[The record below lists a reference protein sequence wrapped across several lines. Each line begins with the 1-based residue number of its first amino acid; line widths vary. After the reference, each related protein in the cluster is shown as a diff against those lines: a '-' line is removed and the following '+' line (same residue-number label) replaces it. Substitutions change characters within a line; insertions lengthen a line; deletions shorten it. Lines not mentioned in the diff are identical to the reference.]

1 MLKTVT
7 NSINASQIQTP
18 IALSGD
24 VTLSNGNLVQG
35 TAAKGFNFTAN
46 TPQAGMTSELL
57 NWYEE
62 GTFSP
67 TVSGSTG
74 GTATYFENSGMYTR
88 IGNLVYFRLRIACS
102 AVSSMTGSA
111 QINGLPFT
119 CKTGGGRNIV
129 NPDAP
134 QGFTGYTTTASVGG
148 TFVSGSLI
156 YLTDSSSNVISAT
169 NYTNTFGIDITG
181 VYNV

>member
-18 IALSGD
+18 INLPGN
-24 VTLSNGNLVQG
+24 VTLSDGNLVQG
-35 TAAKGFNFTAN
+35 TAGKGFNFTAN

-88 IGNLVYFRLRIACS
+88 MGNIVYFRLRINCAT
-102 AVSSMTGSA
+102 VSSMTGSA
-111 QINGLPFT
+111 QITGLPFT
-119 CKTGGGRNIV
+119 CKSGGGRNIV

-134 QGFTGYTTTASVGG
+134 QGLTGYLTNSSIGG
-148 TFVSGSLI
+148 TFVSGSVIL
-156 YLTDSSSNVISAT
+156 LADNLSNVISAAA
-169 NYTNTFGIDITG
+169 YTNTFGIDITG